1 MRPPTARM
9 QRSAVLPAAWLV
21 ALLLAAAGAG
31 CASGGGG
38 ADGGPDAG
46 DGVAGPDGSAADGGA
61 DAAAADGDT
70 AADDD
75 APAYPPPRPAL
86 IPLDG
91 QILFPVQLDDR
102 PATYQLVV
110 DSGAFGTAVHEPLV
124 RELEN
129 GVGRVS
135 IDFGHGLR
143 LVDQRVLA
151 ADLSKAEDH
160 IGVALHGLI
169 GQDII
174 QHHFF
179 GLDYRRAEVTMAAA
193 VPPVPPPGFAAAD
206 AVAVP
211 YALEQLM
218 PVVEATLDGQPL
230 RLVADT
236 GSGVT
241 LVTESLV
248 AADTLAAGAGG
259 YVWHTSYGSDPATLV
274 RLGDLRLGGLA
285 VADSWAAVIPDEH
298 HLKPVLDSL
307 GVAVDGFV
315 GYPVYRR
322 CYLAIC
328 GPESRYLCYPYP
340 DRSHI
345 DRHEWDRV
353 GIELRRQDEALLIDM
368 VFSPSDAAAQGL
380 APEDELLAIDGQA
393 VAGRPLDDL
402 RRALRGQP
410 GESRSLRLA
419 RDPEPIEIEVAV
431 DRLLEPLPTD

>member
-1 MRPPTARM
+1 MSPPTARM
-9 QRSAVLPAAWLV
+9 QRLAVSPAVWLAV
-21 ALLLAAAGAG
+21 LLLAAAGGG
-31 CASGGGG
+31 CSAAGG
-38 ADGGPDAG
+38 ATDGGPDGAADASG
-46 DGVAGPDGSAADGGA
+46 DGAPDGDTG
-61 DAAAADGDT
+61 ADGD
-70 AADDD
+70 
-75 APAYPPPRPAL
+75 APVYPPPRPAV

-102 PATYQLVV
+102 TATYQLVV
-110 DSGAFGTAVHEPLV
+110 DSGAFGTAIHEPLV
-124 RELEN
+124 RDLEN

-143 LVDQRVLA
+143 LEEQRVLA

-193 VPPVPPPGFAAAD
+193 IPEMPPPGFAGAD

-218 PVVEATLDGQPL
+218 PVVEATLDGRPL

-241 LVTESLV
+241 LVTASLV
-248 AADTLAAGAGG
+248 DADTLAAGVGG

-274 RLGDLRLGGLA
+274 RLGELRLGGLA

-322 CYLAIC
+322 CYLAIH

-353 GIELRRQDEALLIDM
+353 GIELRRQDGALLIDM
-368 VFSPSDAAAQGL
+368 VFSPSDAADRGL
-380 APEDELLAIDGQA
+380 APDDELLAVDGQA
-393 VAGRPLDDL
+393 VAGRPLDEL

-410 GESRSLRLA
+410 GETRSLLLA
-419 RDPEPIEIEVAV
+419 GEPEPVEVGVAV
-431 DRLLEPLPTD
+431 DRLLEPLPAE